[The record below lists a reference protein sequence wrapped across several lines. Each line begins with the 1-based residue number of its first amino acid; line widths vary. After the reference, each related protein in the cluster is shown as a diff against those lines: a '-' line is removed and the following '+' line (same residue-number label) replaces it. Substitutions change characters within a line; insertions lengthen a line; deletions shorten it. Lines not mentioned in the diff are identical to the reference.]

1 MKRFLIIAGTIVLIF
16 VLVAA
21 GGVFYI
27 TRGLDEG
34 AKVTVDKVDL
44 SSVSDG
50 VYHGKYTSGRWTNEL
65 DVTVKDHKIRD
76 IKVVKDVTFPK
87 PEWAQQLFNRVVE
100 KQNTDVEV
108 VSGATVTSKAYLKA
122 VENAFKQGN

>member
-1 MKRFLIIAGTIVLIF
+1 MKRFLIILGVIVLVFI
-16 VLVAA
+16 LIAA

-34 AKVTVDKVDL
+34 AKLAVNPVDP

-50 VYHGKYTSGRWTNEL
+50 VYHGRYASGRWTNEL
-65 DVTVKDHKIRD
+65 DVTVKDHKISG
-76 IKVVKDVTFPK
+76 IKIIKDVAFPK
-87 PEWAQQLFNRVVE
+87 PEWAQQLFDRVIE

-108 VSGATVTSKAYLKA
+108 ISGATVTSRAYLKS
-122 VENAFKQGN
+122 VENAFK

>member
-1 MKRFLIIAGTIVLIF
+1 MKRFLIILGVIVLIF
-16 VLVAA
+16 VLIAA

-34 AKVTVDKVDL
+34 AKLAVNTVDP

-50 VYHGKYTSGRWTNEL
+50 VYHGRYASGRWTNEL
-65 DVTVKDHKIRD
+65 DVTVKDHKISG
-76 IKVVKDVTFPK
+76 IKIIKDVNFPK
-87 PEWAQQLFNRVVE
+87 PEWAQQLFDRVVE

-108 VSGATVTSKAYLKA
+108 VSGATVTSKAYLKS
-122 VENAFKQGN
+122 VENALK

>member
-1 MKRFLIIAGTIVLIF
+1 MKRFLVIAGVVI
-16 VLVAA
+16 LVFILAAA

-27 TRGLDEG
+27 THGLNEG
-34 AKVTVDKVDL
+34 AKLTVNPIDL

-50 VYHGKYTSGRWTNEL
+50 VYHGRYASGRWTNEL
-65 DVTVKDHKIRD
+65 DVTVKDHKIYD
-76 IKVVKDVTFPK
+76 IKIKKDVTFPK
-87 PEWAQQLFNRVVE
+87 PEWAQQLFERVIE

-122 VENAFKQGN
+122 VENAFK